1 MSGGIDSSVSA
12 VLLKKAGFDVTG
24 IFIRFWS
31 NESEK
36 KARAVAKKIGIP
48 FKVISFEKEFKKI
61 VVDYFIESYKKGLT
75 PNPCVVCNKEL
86 KFGLLFKKFN
96 DYIATGHYVRVK
108 DNKLLKGR
116 GKDQSYFL
124 WSINPKVL
132 DRVLFPVGGYTKEE
146 VKKMAKD
153 FKLPVVNVPE
163 SQEACFISDSFLK
176 KYIKNKPG
184 DIVYNNK
191 IIAEGSGLYTIGQ
204 RKGLNLP
211 GGPFYV
217 LDIKKDKV
225 IVTKNEKDLLK
236 KVLTF
241 KKANWFIK
249 PKFPLKVEAKI
260 RYRHK
265 MAKAIVNKNKVIFTN
280 PQRAITPGQSIVFYN
295 KDQLLG
301 GGIII

>member
-1 MSGGIDSSVSA
+1 MSGGVDSSVSA

-24 IFIRFWS
+24 VYIRFWS

-36 KARAVAKKIGIP
+36 RARAVAKKIGIP
-48 FKVISFEKEFKKI
+48 FKVVSFKKEFKKL
-61 VVDYFIESYKKGLT
+61 VVDYFIDSYKKGLT

-86 KFGLLFKKFN
+86 KFGLLLKRFKG
-96 DYIATGHYVRVK
+96 YIATGHYVRVK

-124 WSINPKVL
+124 WSINPKAL

-153 FKLPVVNVPE
+153 FKLPVVDIPE
-163 SQEACFISDSFLK
+163 SQEACFISDSFIK
-176 KYIKNKPG
+176 KYITKSK

-191 IIAEGSGLYTIGQ
+191 VIVRGSGLYTIGQ
-204 RKGLNLP
+204 RKGLDLP
-211 GGPFYV
+211 GGPFYI
-217 LDIKKDKV
+217 LDVKKNKV
-225 IVTKNEKDLLK
+225 IVTKNENDLFK
-236 KVLTF
+236 KGLTF

-249 PKFPLKVEAKI
+249 PKFPLKVKAKI

-265 MAKAIVNKNKVIFTN
+265 MAEAIVNKNKVIFTK
-280 PQRAITPGQSIVFYN
+280 PQRAVTPGQSIVFYN